1 MKVWHTSGLSHWLL
15 SSFKSLEGLVDG
27 VVKLTDVE
35 LLQFGKRPE
44 KFGAESSFM
53 DGNAMS
59 INLFIVDDV
68 ILTSSGIS
76 SSGGSHTSKKKKF
89 YLELLEITII
99 ITMIHFC
106 KIFCLYT

>member
-1 MKVWHTSGLSHWLL
+1 LL

-27 VVKLTDVE
+27 VVKLIDVVE
-35 LLQFGKRPE
+35 LLQFDKRPE
-44 KFGAESSFM
+44 KFGVENSFM

-76 SSGGSHTSKKKKF
+76 SSGGFHSSKK
-89 YLELLEITII
+89 II
-99 ITMIHFC
+99 I
-106 KIFCLYT
+106 L

>member
-1 MKVWHTSGLSHWLL
+1 ML

-27 VVKLTDVE
+27 VVKLIEVVE
-35 LLQFGKRPE
+35 LLQFDKRPE
-44 KFGAESSFM
+44 KFGVENSFM

-76 SSGGSHTSKKKKF
+76 SSGGFHSSKK
-89 YLELLEITII
+89 II
-99 ITMIHFC
+99 I
-106 KIFCLYT
+106 L